1 MTTLTS
7 FARRARHVPASRVD
21 DKTPLPRPNL
31 EWMPPGAFSRLETD
45 QVLIPELSRTDPE
58 SLGGMRGRARNAH
71 VPASPAR
78 EIFERGGLCGAAVTD
93 DLEFR
98 AGMIERR
105 NHSQQVHRNVD

>member
-1 MTTLTS
+1 
-7 FARRARHVPASRVD
+7 VD
-21 DKTPLPRPNL
+21 DKTPLPRTNF
-31 EWMPPGAFSRLETD
+31 EWMPPGALSRLETD
-45 QVLIPELSRTDPE
+45 QVLIPELSEQILNRIR
-58 SLGGMRGRARNAH
+58 GMRGRARNAH